1 MMKAPVFPLLV
12 RLFSRRFFENDLLA
26 PDIDLRP
33 TAIWLLAALAMPPI
47 LWTVKSIV
55 PYGLMAI
62 HGYALMETMSW
73 FDKSLL
79 MMLAMVSAG
88 IVTVLSWEAL
98 LVDRRDAL
106 VLGAL
111 PVPSLPIVA
120 AKAAAIGRLFVVV
133 AALNLPAAFILSL
146 AVYGHWG
153 FFLMLRAIAAHVIAV
168 TAASVAA
175 SIALTTALVAVT
187 SLFEGRWLR
196 IMTVAVQAA
205 VLAVLAGLVIGIQW
219 SPALLAAAR
228 QGDPSLLG
236 AVAYWPPAWFVG
248 LYQQILGA
256 SPGRDVFA
264 PLAERALITLGVAT
278 LVGVP
283 VTLWLWRR
291 ALSQLVSA
299 AAEPVGS
306 DLRSLARHVP
316 RWLARPARDRAFLQF
331 FLTVLWRSPRHRL
344 ALLTGFGLSAMVAL
358 QGTLVLTSRATV
370 SRWLT
375 EFAVPVLVLLCLM
388 AFLRWLLL
396 LPAEL
401 PASWLLGLA
410 SPAPGPLVR
419 RAVSRVMWLL
429 VVAPPT
435 VLALVLSWWQGG
447 VVSALAHATL
457 VAAFGLCLVERALAK
472 VTFMPFATEYM
483 PGRSNLKARWPVHA
497 VVLLVVVPTLAEI
510 ERTLVARPSTAF
522 AVIATILLA
531 VAGLAATNRRRTHD
545 LLTADPGLG
554 TDWTPV
560 QLRLAGI

>member
-1 MMKAPVFPLLV
+1 MKSPVFPLLV

-33 TAIWLLAALAMPPI
+33 SAIWLLAALAMPPL

-62 HGYALMETMSW
+62 HGYALMESVSW

-111 PVPSLPIVA
+111 PVAPLPIVA
-120 AKAAAIGRLFVVV
+120 AKAAAIARLFAVV
-133 AALNLPAAFILSL
+133 AALNLPGAFILSL

-153 FFLMLRAIAAHVIAV
+153 FLLMLRAIAAHVVAV
-168 TAASVAA
+168 TAASLAT
-175 SIALTTALVAVT
+175 SLALTAALVAVT

-196 IMTVAVQAA
+196 VMTVAMQAA
-205 VLAVLAGLVIGIQW
+205 VLGVLAGLLVGIQW

-228 QGDPSLLG
+228 NADPSLLG

-248 LYQQILGA
+248 LYQQILGVHLG
-256 SPGRDVFA
+256 SEVFG
-264 PLAERALITLGVAT
+264 PLAAHALTTLGVVT

-283 VTLWLWRR
+283 LTLWLWQR
-291 ALSQLVSA
+291 ALRELVSA
-299 AAEPVGS
+299 ASEPVGS

-316 RWLARPARDRAFLQF
+316 RWLAAPARDRAFLQF

-344 ALLTGFGLSAMVAL
+344 ALLTGFGLSTMVAV
-358 QGTLVLTSRATV
+358 QGTLVLTARASA

-375 EFAVPVLVLLCLM
+375 EFAAPVLALLCLL

-401 PASWLLGLA
+401 PASWVLGLA

-419 RAVSRVMWLL
+419 RAVARVMWLL

-435 VLALVLSWWQGG
+435 LLALLLSWWQGG
-447 VVSALAHATL
+447 IASALAHATL

-472 VTFMPFATEYM
+472 ISFMPFATEYL

-497 VVLLVVVPTLAEI
+497 VVLLIVVPTLAEI
-510 ERTLVARPSTAF
+510 ERRLVARPSVAF
-522 AVIATILLA
+522 AVITLMLLA
-531 VAGLAATNRRRTHD
+531 VAALAAAYRRRNHD
-545 LLTADPGLG
+545 ELTADPGIG